1 MRKVSIVTDTD
12 ASLPLELAEKYRI
25 RQVPIAIHFNE
36 EVLQTGINIDDASLF
51 PRIQTLG
58 KLPTTAAPSPGDFA
72 KAFQECFDQDQA
84 DEIICF
90 VVSGEVSGTYDSALI
105 AANEIMPDKDITVI
119 NTLSLSM
126 GQGYMALLA
135 AEALANG
142 ATSDKAIQT
151 AEQLRDRTFLFGAL
165 STLKFLAMGGRV
177 SHMTAE
183 MAGLLNIKPILT
195 IKDGKLDMLEKVRT
209 RKKAWARI
217 LELTSEAAGNK
228 PIEHMSIL
236 HVACPE
242 DAELFK
248 QQLTKTLPCPEE
260 IHITELTPG
269 LSVHTG
275 PGFVG
280 LVFVRGE

>member
-1 MRKVSIVTDTD
+1 MKKISIVTDTD
-12 ASLPLELAEKYRI
+12 ASLPPELADRFNI
-25 RQVPIAIHFNE
+25 RQVPIAIHFND
-36 EVLQTGINIDDASLF
+36 EVLQTGITIDDASLF
-51 PRIQTLG
+51 PRIETLG

-72 KAFQECFDQDQA
+72 KAFQECFEKDQA
-84 DEIICF
+84 DQVLCF

-105 AANEIMPDKDITVI
+105 AANELMPEKEISVI

-135 AEALANG
+135 AEALASG
-142 ATSDKAIQT
+142 ATSGEAIAA

-177 SHMTAE
+177 SHLTAE

-217 LELTSEAAGNK
+217 IELTAEAAGDK
-228 PIEHMSIL
+228 PIERMSIL
-236 HVACPE
+236 HVACPD
-242 DAELFK
+242 DAELLK
-248 QQLTKTLPCPEE
+248 QQLIDTLRCPDE
-260 IHITELTPG
+260 IHVSELTPG

-280 LVFVRGE
+280 VVFVHAE

>member
-1 MRKVSIVTDTD
+1 MKKTSIVTDTD
-12 ASLPLELAEKYRI
+12 ASLPPELAKKFNI
-25 RQVPIAIHFNE
+25 RQVPISIHFDD
-36 EVLQTGINIDDASLF
+36 EVLRTGIDVDDASLF
-51 PRIQTLG
+51 PRIEALG

-72 KAFQECFDQDQA
+72 KAFQECFEDDQA
-84 DEIICF
+84 DQVLCF

-105 AANEIMPDKDITVI
+105 AANELMPEKDITVI

-126 GQGYMALLA
+126 GQGYMTLLA

-142 ATSDKAIQT
+142 ASSDEVISI

-165 STLKFLAMGGRV
+165 STLKYLAMGGRV

-195 IKDGKLDMLEKVRT
+195 ILDGKLDMLEKVRT

-217 LELTSEAAGNK
+217 IDLTAESAGNK
-228 PIEHMSIL
+228 PIERMSIL

-242 DAELFK
+242 EAELLK
-248 QQLTKTLPCPEE
+248 TQLTEKLTCPEE
-260 IHITELTPG
+260 IHIAELTPG

-280 LVFVRGE
+280 VVFVRGE

>member
-1 MRKVSIVTDTD
+1 MNKISIVTDTD
-12 ASLPLELAEKYRI
+12 ASLPPELAKKYNI
-25 RQVPIAIHFNE
+25 RLVPISIHFDE
-36 EVLQTGINIDDASLF
+36 EVLRTGIDVDDASLF
-51 PRIQTLG
+51 PRIETLG

-72 KAFQECFDQDQA
+72 KAFQDCFEKDQA
-84 DEIICF
+84 DQVLCF
-90 VVSGEVSGTYDSALI
+90 VVSSEVSGTYDSALI
-105 AANEIMPDKDITVI
+105 AANEVMPDKDITVI

-135 AEALANG
+135 AEALARG
-142 ATSDKAIQT
+142 ASSETAI
-151 AEQLRDRTFLFGAL
+151 AAADQLRDRTFLFGAL

-209 RKKAWARI
+209 KKKAWARI
-217 LELTSEAAGNK
+217 MELTAEAAGDK
-228 PIEHMSIL
+228 PIERMSIL

-242 DAELFK
+242 DAELLK
-248 QQLTKTLPCPEE
+248 QQLTKTLHCPDE
-260 IHITELTPG
+260 IHVTELTPG

-280 LVFVRGE
+280 VVFVHGE